1 MAGIDNIT
9 NAILQEAKEK
19 AASVISA
26 AERKAAESKAAA
38 EQEGKE
44 LSGKIAEKAARD
56 AIIYGERIESQAGML
71 KKQAALTAKQE
82 IINGVIDAACEK
94 LRKQGDADYFSM
106 ITALVGKHLRAE
118 KGEILFS
125 AKDLGRLPSGF
136 ADALSKLASAA
147 GGALVISKE
156 AAEIDDGFILRYGG
170 IEENCT
176 LKALFSEKHEA
187 LVDKVTETIW

>member
-26 AERKAAESKAAA
+26 AESKAAESRAAA
-38 EQEGKE
+38 EREGKE

-56 AIIYGERIESQAGML
+56 AKIYGER
-71 KKQAALTAKQE
+71 
-82 IINGVIDAACEK
+82 IDAACEK

-118 KGEILFS
+118 NGEILFS

>member
-56 AIIYGERIESQAGML
+56 AKIYGERIESQAGML

-125 AKDLGRLPSGF
+125 AKDRKSIPEDLMKKINEIAGQKGGSLTLSDET
-136 ADALSKLASAA
+136 AD
-147 GGALVISKE
+147 
-156 AAEIDDGFILRYGG
+156 IDSGFILRYGG
-170 IEENCT
+170 IEENCS
-176 LKALFSEKHEA
+176 LKALFADRQEELQD
-187 LVDKVTETIW
+187 LVHKLLW

>member
-26 AERKAAESKAAA
+26 AESKAAESRAAA
-38 EQEGKE
+38 EREGKE

-56 AIIYGERIESQAGML
+56 AKIYGERIESQAGML

-94 LRKQGDADYFSM
+94 LRKQGDADYLWGSICVLKMGRSCSRQRILAGFRPDLPMFFQSLLRRPAVRWLFPKKPQRSTM
-106 ITALVGKHLRAE
+106 VSSFATAE
-118 KGEILFS
+118 
-125 AKDLGRLPSGF
+125 
-136 ADALSKLASAA
+136 
-147 GGALVISKE
+147 
-156 AAEIDDGFILRYGG
+156 
-170 IEENCT
+170 
-176 LKALFSEKHEA
+176 LKKTVH
-187 LVDKVTETIW
+187 